1 MGRIVA
7 IGGGDLRAGE
17 TLPIDRYIV
26 SLARSESPRLLFIPT
41 ASHDSA
47 GYIEL
52 VQKVYGS
59 LGDRKSVV

>member
-26 SLARSESPRLLFIPT
+26 SLARSESPRLLFIPCST
-41 ASHDSA
+41 QA
-47 GYIEL
+47 L
-52 VQKVYGS
+52 LGS
-59 LGDRKSVV
+59 WPS